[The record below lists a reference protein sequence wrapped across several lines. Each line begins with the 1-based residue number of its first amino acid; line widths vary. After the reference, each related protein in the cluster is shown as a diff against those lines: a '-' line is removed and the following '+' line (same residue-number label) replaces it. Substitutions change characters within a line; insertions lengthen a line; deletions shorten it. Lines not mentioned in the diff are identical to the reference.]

1 MEEEVKSATVKTSE
15 QIDEKPWVFLEKELQ
30 EFEKVMKQ
38 LEEEVELNST
48 SIRRLTSIE
57 EEPIAE
63 PGEKP
68 KVAAKPKV
76 PPKPKMIQA
85 PNGKLKP
92 VPPPRPTKV

>member
-1 MEEEVKSATVKTSE
+1 MEEEVKSPAVKTSE
-15 QIDEKPWVFLEKELQ
+15 QIDEKPWVFLEKELR

-48 SIRRLTSIE
+48 SIKRLTSIE
-57 EEPIAE
+57 EEP
-63 PGEKP
+63 GEKP
-68 KVAAKPKV
+68 KVAEKPKV

>member
-1 MEEEVKSATVKTSE
+1 MKCKSCGDMWFDTKDDAEESMESLIAKQICENPRSVYYGDDEVVE
-15 QIDEKPWVFLEKELQ
+15 PEEKE
-30 EFEKVMKQ
+30 V
-38 LEEEVELNST
+38 V
-48 SIRRLTSIE
+48 
-57 EEPIAE
+57 EEPIVE